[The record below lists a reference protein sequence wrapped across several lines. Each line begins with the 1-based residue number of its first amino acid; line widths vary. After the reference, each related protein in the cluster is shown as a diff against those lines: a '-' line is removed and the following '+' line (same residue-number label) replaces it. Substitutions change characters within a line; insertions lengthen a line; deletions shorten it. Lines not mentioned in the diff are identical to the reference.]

1 MNKMMEGNMAKK
13 RALMFASV
21 ASMVDLFNRDNIKI
35 LEGLGCEVTV
45 ACNFS
50 EGSVY
55 SKRQAKHFMNELE
68 LAGYDVINVPVPRSV
83 YDIGGMVK
91 TVIRLSSELRK
102 RHYDIVHCQ
111 SPIGGVLCRIA
122 AMRAR
127 KHGTKVL
134 YYAHGFHFYK
144 GVPVKNWM
152 IYYTVEKMCSH
163 ITDRILTLNREDYKR
178 ASRHFHARVEFVP
191 GVGLDI
197 GEIDAVPDEKKKVC
211 KELGIAPN
219 KKIVLSVC
227 ELSERKNCL
236 VAVKA
241 FLRLNRSDAVLVL
254 CGIGSQEEMLK
265 QYVKEAGANDRV
277 IFAGFRNDIIKMFK
291 AADIFVFTSK
301 QEGLPVALM
310 QAMACSLPVVCSRIR
325 GNTDLVKDGV
335 CGYMYDP
342 MDVEGFSEGLE
353 ELLDNKAICHK
364 MGKINRRRVRRYDIA
379 SVNEIMRNIYIS
391 LLD

>member
-1 MNKMMEGNMAKK
+1 MAKK

-35 LEGLGCEVTV
+35 LEELGCEVTI
-45 ACNFS
+45 ACNFM

-55 SKRQAKHFMNELE
+55 SKQQSKKFMNELI
-68 LAGYDVINVPVPRSV
+68 ARGYDVINVPVPRSI
-83 YDIGGMVK
+83 YDIRGMVR
-91 TVIRLSSELRK
+91 TVMKLSAELKK
-102 RHYDIVHCQ
+102 RHYDLVHCQ

-122 AMRAR
+122 AKKSR

-144 GVPVKNWM
+144 GAPVKNWM
-152 IYYTVEKMCSH
+152 IYYTVEKLCAG
-163 ITDRILTLNREDYKR
+163 ITDCILTLNREDYKR
-178 ASRHFHARVEFVP
+178 ASRNFNTKVKFVP

-197 GEIDAVPDEKKKVC
+197 KGIDKVPQEKEAVC
-211 KELGIAPN
+211 KELGIPSN

-236 VAVKA
+236 VAIKSFLKA
-241 FLRLNRSDAVLVL
+241 DSKDAVLVL
-254 CGIGSQEEMLK
+254 CGIGAQEEMLK
-265 QYVKEAGANDRV
+265 QYVNDAGAEERV

-291 AADIFVFTSK
+291 AADVFIFTSK

-310 QAMACSLPVVCSRIR
+310 QAMASSLPVVCSRIR
-325 GNTDLVKDGV
+325 GNTDLIKNGQG
-335 CGYMYDP
+335 GYMYDP
-342 MDVEGFSEGLE
+342 MDEDGFADGLK
-353 ELLDNKAICHK
+353 ELLDNKAICRK
-364 MGKINRRRVRRYDIA
+364 MGRVNRRRVAKYDIS

-391 LLD
+391 LLDNQER